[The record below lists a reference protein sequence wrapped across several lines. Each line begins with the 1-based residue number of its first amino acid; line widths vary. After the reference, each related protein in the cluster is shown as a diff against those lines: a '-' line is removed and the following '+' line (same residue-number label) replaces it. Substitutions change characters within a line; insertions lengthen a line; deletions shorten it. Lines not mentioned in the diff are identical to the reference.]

1 MKSTPNSQIIEALA
15 RISDAVTSNLYL
27 EEILKLM
34 VTVTAD
40 VMHSKICSLMMLDK
54 STGELVVKATQSVS
68 EFYNRK
74 PNARLGEG
82 IAGRVAQQGK
92 PITVLDVRKDSRYR
106 NQAIAKQERLCSLL
120 SVPLIFKGDVIGV
133 LNCYTTKPHRF
144 SRSEINIIRSIAN
157 QAAIVI
163 ENFRLVAECQNAH
176 EELESRKTVE
186 RAKGVL
192 MKWENLT
199 EPEAYQLIQKYSMD
213 RRKTMKEIAE
223 AILLSETMRKFSSG
237 RE

>member
-34 VTVTAD
+34 VTVTAE

-92 PITVLDVRKDSRYR
+92 PVTVLDVRKDPRYR
-106 NQAIAKQERLCSLL
+106 NQEIAKQERLCSLL

-157 QAAIVI
+157 QAAVVI

-176 EELESRKTVE
+176 EELEVAENGRACQRCFDETGEPHGTGSLPTHPEIQYGSPQDYERSFGGDLVE
-186 RAKGVL
+186 
-192 MKWENLT
+192 
-199 EPEAYQLIQKYSMD
+199 
-213 RRKTMKEIAE
+213 
-223 AILLSETMRKFSSG
+223 
-237 RE
+237 